1 MKRCWIYCGVKPH
14 TSLAEMGRHRD
25 LLKQHADE
33 KGYTIVSFTSENIYT
48 DFVQTNGAVS
58 VLKAIEQQMI
68 DVVVM
73 EKGILNHDDKTI
85 KDFLK
90 FANEHYVEIEE
101 VEIQK
106 KGLT

>member
-14 TSLAEMGRHRD
+14 TSLAEMGRHKD
-25 LLKQHADE
+25 FLKQYADE
-33 KGYTIVSFTSENIYT
+33 KEYTIVSFTSENIYT

-58 VLKAIEQQMI
+58 VLKAIEQRMI

-85 KDFLK
+85 KDFFK
-90 FANEHYVEIEE
+90 FANEHHVEIEE

-106 KGLT
+106 KGQH

>member
-1 MKRCWIYCGVKPH
+1 MKRCWIYCGVRPH

-25 LLKQHADE
+25 FLKQYSDE

-58 VLKAIEQQMI
+58 VLKAIEQQTI

-90 FANEHYVEIEE
+90 FARKHQVEIEE
-101 VEIQK
+101 VEISK
-106 KGLT
+106 KGQN